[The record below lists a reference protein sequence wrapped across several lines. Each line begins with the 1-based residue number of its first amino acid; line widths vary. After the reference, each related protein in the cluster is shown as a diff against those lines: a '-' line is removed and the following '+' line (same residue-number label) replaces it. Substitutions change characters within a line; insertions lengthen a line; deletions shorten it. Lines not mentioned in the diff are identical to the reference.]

1 MTLAMMPY
9 LNNKIGLHPRAA
21 ELKINNPLQVEIDS
35 SYSGVAGAGNPTLT
49 CTVSVTEAER
59 ATVIFPSALWLRYS
73 TLSVIPE
80 DDSSVFTTTTRN
92 ATTATTIISFSL
104 LYTSH
109 AGPYTCRVSALNA
122 DPSYSSPITLTVKLP
137 TPTVN
142 LSQDASGLLYEGSAV
157 TLTCTATLPPSVD
170 TDVNVTVQWT
180 LAISS
185 DRVSISPPSSSRSP
199 FTSTLT
205 ISPLAIADTGQYY
218 CEVTVHSSSQYIVA
232 SDPGISSLLT
242 LMVET
247 VEQNLNNTGK
257 ILLL

>member
-1 MTLAMMPY
+1 M
-9 LNNKIGLHPRAA
+9 
-21 ELKINNPLQVEIDS
+21 E
-35 SYSGVAGAGNPTLT
+35 AGMLGPTLT
-49 CTVSVTEAER
+49 CRVTVTEAER
-59 ATVIFPSALWLRYS
+59 ATVLSPSALWLRYS
-73 TLSVIPE
+73 TLSAVPE

-109 AGPYTCRVSALNA
+109 AGPYTCRVSATNA
-122 DPSYSSPITLTVKLP
+122 TPSFSPLITLTVKLP

-157 TLTCTATLPPSVD
+157 TMTCAATLPPSVD

-180 LAISS
+180 PAISS
-185 DRVSISPPSSSRSP
+185 DRVSISTPSSSRSP

-232 SDPGISSLLT
+232 SDPGISPRFN
-242 LMVET
+242 LMVQS
-247 VEQNLNNTGK
+247 VEQNLNDTGK